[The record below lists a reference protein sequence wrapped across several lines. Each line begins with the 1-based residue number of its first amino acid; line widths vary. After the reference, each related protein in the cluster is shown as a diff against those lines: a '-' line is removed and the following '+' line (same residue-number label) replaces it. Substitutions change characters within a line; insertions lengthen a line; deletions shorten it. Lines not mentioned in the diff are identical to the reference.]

1 MPPATVAG
9 VTHELHGITR
19 GARPTV
25 PATPPITPSPFTM
38 RFSST
43 RRGARLA
50 RRMAEHVLDA
60 WGVPYDSEP
69 HDALTLVV
77 AELCANAVRHGRV
90 QGRDFELRLT
100 TDRGPRTVRVEVT
113 DTVGE
118 RVPILR
124 RPAAEGDGP
133 AESGRGLLLVAG
145 LADDWG
151 WHPRVDGPGKT
162 VWAQYTLRTRGVPGS
177 GGPGSHGA
185 GATTPE
191 PRDAAV
197 TGVAPSAD
205 GRHTPG

>member
-1 MPPATVAG
+1 
-9 VTHELHGITR
+9 
-19 GARPTV
+19 
-25 PATPPITPSPFTM
+25 M

-100 TDRGPRTVRVEVT
+100 ADRGPRTVRVEVT

-124 RPAAEGDGP
+124 RPAAEGDGPAAEGDGPAAEGDGP

-205 GRHTPG
+205 GRRTPG